1 MIQALTLL
9 IVATQLLSA
18 ISANPNIPA
27 SFRDNAVTV
36 ANYAIEVA
44 EAELAKASAP
54 APVEEAPAPA
64 PAPLPSFSGI
74 KEPIPAPQ
82 PAPMPEVK
90 KELTIVTDN
99 ARINQNG
106 RYYDVYVR
114 YTENGEQKAGV
125 EVTISSDDQGYF
137 NSNGTSGNPVTGVTR
152 AGIGTKGDIGA
163 HFQYMPQATGERTL
177 TATAG
182 GISTSIQSLGQVPV
196 VQ

>member
-18 ISANPNIPA
+18 ISASPNIPA

-64 PAPLPSFSGI
+64 PTPLPSFSGI

-90 KELTIVTDN
+90 KELTLTMGGSFKN
-99 ARINQNG
+99 ANG
-106 RYYDVYVR
+106 RFYDIYAY
-114 YTENGEQKAGV
+114 YTENGEQVKGV
-125 EVTISSDDQGYF
+125 SVTISSDDDGYF
-137 NSNGTSGNPVTGVTR
+137 THNGKAGNPLVGATASNT
-152 AGIGTKGDIGA
+152 GTKGDIGA
-163 HFQYMPQATGERTL
+163 TYQYIPKATGERTI
-177 TATAG
+177 TATAN
-182 GISTSIQSLGQVPV
+182 GITATLNLPGQE
-196 VQ
+196 